1 VRRNLSREQRRGIES
16 LVRAKGET
24 CGVCG
29 NSDLRSG
36 EDAATQEGGG
46 FSVELRCTNA
56 FLAEGHAGG
65 RPSLELL
72 DHPRG
77 GAAGWSGLEAS

>member
-65 RPSLELL
+65 
-72 DHPRG
+72 G
-77 GAAGWSGLEAS
+77 GLVWNYSITPEEARQVGLG